1 MFIRMVMTSLFMNCE
16 ICNGKIGRV
25 FLGKI
30 AGTYVRDGKGKKRAV
45 CFECQKK
52 FKDKS
57 LLLEN
62 PE

>member
-1 MFIRMVMTSLFMNCE
+1 MNCE

-62 PE
+62 LSK